1 MVSVER
7 VYLIGFMGSGKSTIG
22 RFIAND
28 MGWVNIDM
36 DHLFEKEHNCTISY
50 FFENHGEQA
59 FREEEEKILQKLS
72 TEKNIIISTGGGTP
86 CHNNN
91 MEIMRSTGLTI
102 YIQVDA
108 EELKKRLS
116 SARETR
122 PLLVAKKEDE
132 LLLYIKTKLAE
143 REPFYNQAHM
153 IVDGMA
159 LPFYSYKMLIELFPA
174 EELIRQ

>member
-36 DHLFEKEHNCTISY
+36 DHLFEKEHNCTISH

-86 CHNNN
+86 CHGNN
-91 MEIMRSTGLTI
+91 MEIMKSTGLTI
-102 YIQVDA
+102 YIQVDP

-174 EELIRQ
+174 EELNRQ